1 VSGQCQEQRK
11 SPENKAFARLPLSNK
26 AEPPLTGSSTRAEV
40 RASCHIGPS
49 RALFLVM
56 TGWLPMHS
64 AGRFETF
71 VPKIRVK
78 VETRR
83 RTTPLFAGYLFVRII
98 DQWRALER
106 TMGVLN
112 VVKVGVTPSRCPD
125 AEIAKLIDR
134 ADPDGVI
141 RLNARPRASSP
152 AARVFAPGAQV
163 SIAGGPLAGFSGLYA
178 GQTARERE
186 RILID
191 CSAGKRRSRSTPA
204 WLFRPNDPRTA
215 HGVARRDRH
224 GADLARCCAR

>member
-1 VSGQCQEQRK
+1 MPYWAV
-11 SPENKAFARLPLSNK
+11 ARAVPRHDRLA
-26 AEPPLTGSSTRAEV
+26 AECV
-40 RASCHIGPS
+40 
-49 RALFLVM
+49 AL
-56 TGWLPMHS
+56 
-64 AGRFETF
+64 AGFETF

-78 VETRR
+78 VETRW

-141 RLNARPRASSP
+141 RLNARPRASS
-152 AARVFAPGAQV
+152 RNVFAPGAQV

-186 RILID
+186 LILID
-191 CSAGKRRSRSTPA
+191 LLGRQTPVTIDAGLVVP
-204 WLFRPNDPRTA
+204 
-215 HGVARRDRH
+215 VQ
-224 GADLARCCAR
+224 